1 MLDCIVVG
9 AGPGG
14 GSAAYHLG
22 KRGRS
27 VLVLEKE
34 ALPRPKVC
42 GGGVSPQIAQ
52 WFDFD
57 FSPVISQKVDRIRFT
72 WKLSDPVEALID
84 TPEPIW
90 MVERDRFDYYLIQ
103 QAEAQG
109 AIVKTETTVTG
120 IQFQSALEPNMFP
133 GFWQVKTDRGTLEA
147 KYLIAADGGKG
158 RLAQWLGF
166 KPLKSYP
173 TLSLEIPGV
182 PTIENDRISYFEFGL
197 MKGTCLSSFPKAQ
210 SRSFCAVVMVGSEPQ
225 QFEEKVKDYSRF
237 LGLDP
242 ATGTLHRSSLCLWEN
257 HRPLHAQQAL
267 LVGETA
273 GILDPFSGEGIRPSL
288 LSGMRAAEAIDRAL
302 TGEPNA
308 LAQYSQRLQDEWGSD
323 MVWSHRISSLFYRI
337 PGVGYEV
344 GVKRP
349 SARAR
354 MGKILCGDI
363 RYSDVAGRAIKLLG
377 GKFIPGF
384 GK

>member
-14 GSAAYHLG
+14 GATAYHLG

-34 ALPRPKVC
+34 ALPRHKTC
-42 GGGVSPQIAQ
+42 GGAVSPQIAE

-57 FSPVISQKVDRIRFT
+57 FSPVISQKVDRIHFS

-90 MVERDRFDYYLIQ
+90 MVERDRFDHYLIQ
-103 QAEAQG
+103 QAESQG

-120 IQFQSALEPNMFP
+120 IQFQPSSQPNIAP
-133 GFWQVKTDRGTLEA
+133 GFWQVKTSQEILEA
-147 KYLIAADGGKG
+147 KYLIAADGGRG
-158 RLAQWLGF
+158 SLSQWLGF
-166 KPLKSYP
+166 KPLKSHP
-173 TLSLEIPGV
+173 TVSLEIPGV
-182 PTIENDRISYFEFGL
+182 PTIGTDRISYFEFGL
-197 MKGTCLSSFPKAQ
+197 MKGICLSSFPKAQ
-210 SRSFCAVVMVGSEPQ
+210 GRSLCAVVMVGTEPQ
-225 QFEEKVKDYSRF
+225 EVLEKVKEYSRF

-242 ATGTLHRSSLCLWEN
+242 ETGILHRSSLCLWES
-257 HRPLHAQQAL
+257 HRPLHTQQAL

-302 TGEPNA
+302 AGEPNA
-308 LAQYSQRLQDEWGSD
+308 LAQYSQRIQDEWGSD

-354 MGKILCGDI
+354 MGKILCGEI